1 MHSVK
6 VVWICGLPEDVRLNG
21 HTPCLSNIRCATW
34 SWIMGHLPPPPH
46 VDLHIICPVID
57 LIKERVDF
65 EYRGVSW
72 HCVLQRRKE
81 VLFFWRRVFQEVRAV
96 VREIKPDV
104 IHGWGAES
112 GFGYLATLL
121 SPYAFV
127 GVQGELRLLDDLVPG
142 FSKRHHTSPFNYL
155 SGVLQRFIEVRA
167 YEKAFR
173 CLVES
178 DLARD
183 GLMRY
188 YGVKSSVIPHPLR
201 SEFCKDCRDARCEL
215 AMKPL
220 VFLFLGALETGKGAL
235 DAYQAFQRAQIPSA
249 RMVYVGDGSLRAD
262 LEGSVELKSY
272 ATPEE
277 IVALMKTAHF
287 YVLPSYGDTG
297 PTSLKEAISQGL
309 YPICY
314 NNSGP
319 HELLTRYKVGTLVAT
334 GDVEGLA
341 NALSV
346 AAKDV
351 NRCMVNGL
359 DAAARISADLG
370 HDQVWDKLLQAYNMK
385 EGK

>member
-1 MHSVK
+1 MK

-21 HTPCLSNIRCATW
+21 YECVLSDVPCATW

-57 LIKERVDF
+57 LIRERVDF
-65 EYRGVSW
+65 EYNGVSW

-81 VLFFWRRVFQEVRAV
+81 VLFFWRRVFREVRAV
-96 VREIKPDV
+96 VREIEPDV

-112 GFGYLATLL
+112 GFGYLAMLL
-121 SPYAFV
+121 SHCAFV
-127 GVQGELRLLDDLVPG
+127 GVQGELRLFDDLVPG

-155 SGVLQRFIEVRA
+155 AGTLQRFIEAKA
-167 YEKAFR
+167 YKKAFR

-188 YGVKSSVIPHPLR
+188 YGVKSIVIPHPLR
-201 SEFCKDCRDARCEL
+201 TEFCKDSRGARCEL
-215 AMKPL
+215 AKKPL
-220 VFLFLGALETGKGAL
+220 VFLFLGALETRKGAL
-235 DAYQAFQRAQIPSA
+235 DAYRAFRRAQIPGA
-249 RMVYVGDGSLRAD
+249 RMVYIGDGELRAD
-262 LEGSVELKSY
+262 LEGVVELNSH
-272 ATPEE
+272 ATPAE
-277 IVALMKTAHF
+277 IVALMKAAHF

-297 PTSLKEAISQGL
+297 PTSLKEAIAQGL

-319 HELLTRYKVGTLVAT
+319 HELLTRYQVGTLVAT
-334 GDVEGLA
+334 GDIEGLA
-341 NALSV
+341 NAMSE
-346 AAKDV
+346 AAKNVD
-351 NRCMVNGL
+351 RCIANGL

-385 EGK
+385 ERK